1 VLSSYIRAPYT
12 TKHHKKSKRNNRS
25 RRSQGGSANGPRTTL
40 TKKLRYV
47 ELKSFDNA
55 TSTYAYY
62 SAYRKPDIT
71 KAVGAIPQFSAYEM
85 WRLKSIHVS
94 VQLASQPANINNINS
109 INALTSGI
117 CWTAPDYGAN
127 ETVSG
132 ETIMQYQNAK
142 RNTLSLNKWKKVVN
156 TPAKINSSLD
166 TAGTWNFMLPNSTWV
181 NTSLFDSSFYSGY
194 QFFFQLPGFQSSQP
208 ASMPAFSIQTELIV
222 EFKQPA
228 FQSSPSTFSHR
239 LYDAKLEVVPLA
251 SLPDDYATYV
261 FASKKDARDPITGKR
276 DYAVRFIPE
285 DPLSGLPSI
294 TYSADDFLTLHR
306 ENKSGAFFGNRRI
319 RYTGPAPDI
328 YHQF

>member
-1 VLSSYIRAPYT
+1 VLSSYIHAPYT
-12 TKHHKKSKRNNRS
+12 PKHHQKQRNRNKS

-47 ELKSFDNA
+47 ETLQFNNA

-71 KAVGAIPQFSAYEM
+71 KAIGAIPQFSAYEM
-85 WRLKSIHVS
+85 WRLRSIRVS
-94 VQLASQPANINNINS
+94 IQLAAQPSTINNVNNL
-109 INALTSGI
+109 NALTTGI

-142 RNTLSLNKWKKVVN
+142 RNTMSLNKWKTVVT

-166 TAGTWNFMLPNSTWV
+166 TTGTWNFMLPNSTWV

-194 QFFFQLPGFQSSQP
+194 QLFFQLPGFQNSQP
-208 ASMPAFSIQTELIV
+208 SSMPAFTLQTELSV

-239 LYDAKLEVVPLA
+239 LYDATLEFIPDALF
-251 SLPDDYATYV
+251 PDDYATYV

-276 DYAVRFIPE
+276 DYHVRFIPA
-285 DPLSGLPSI
+285 SSTSVLPSI

-306 ENKSGAFFGNRRI
+306 ENKSGAFYGNRKI
-319 RYTGPAPDI
+319 RYSGPAPDI